1 MLSTPST
8 NEMNFQ
14 DNVINQH
21 PSVIARKERLQ
32 AASRADEKKQPRSR
46 RDVGTAPKRLPPSR
60 VSRRGLPCPETHDTP
75 PQAGFPFPP
84 PDEATDEDFVG
95 FITVDSTRQ
104 RKPRRRHTRR
114 PSISAI

>member
-14 DNVINQH
+14 ENVINQH
-21 PSVIARKERLQ
+21 PSTIARNERRQ
-32 AASRADEKKQPRSR
+32 AASRAEEKKEPRSR
-46 RDVGTAPKRLPPSR
+46 RDVGTAPKRLLPSR

-75 PQAGFPFPP
+75 PQAAFPFPP
-84 PDEATDEDFVG
+84 PEEATYEDFLG

-104 RKPRRRHTRR
+104 RKPRRRGGRR
-114 PSISAI
+114 PSISAV